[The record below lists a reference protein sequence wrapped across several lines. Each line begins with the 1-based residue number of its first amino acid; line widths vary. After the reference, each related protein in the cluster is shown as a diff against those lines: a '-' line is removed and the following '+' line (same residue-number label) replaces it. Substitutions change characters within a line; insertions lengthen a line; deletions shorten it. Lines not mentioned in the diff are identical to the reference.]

1 MVDKFLI
8 NLNRGEGQE
17 EKLVRW
23 RKRRESITLYSFL
36 VIFIIL
42 SIFTYNNH
50 KALTHLVNTKEDKI
64 RRINNELDELQKQG
78 QNVSKEDVMAIARL
92 EKTRFLW
99 TRKILALAEVLPDD
113 IAVTGMEFKNNAFI
127 IKFISRIRKDERDF
141 DKIDEIMELLK
152 NTEDFYRDFSN
163 IKFDKSSRIVVD
175 GQEILSFSVLSTLRV
190 TIKADSRRSTGRRMM

>member
-1 MVDKFLI
+1 
-8 NLNRGEGQE
+8 
-17 EKLVRW
+17 
-23 RKRRESITLYSFL
+23 
-36 VIFIIL
+36 
-42 SIFTYNNH
+42 
-50 KALTHLVNTKEDKI
+50 
-64 RRINNELDELQKQG
+64 
-78 QNVSKEDVMAIARL
+78 VSKEDVMAIARL